1 MLTIVQPH
9 VIIHAHMGERHC
21 GERSARYGESM
32 ALPALHQMGPM
43 PGIYLQDEIE
53 GIRLAAELSET
64 LNVFGR

>member
-1 MLTIVQPH
+1 
-9 VIIHAHMGERHC
+9 MGERHC